1 MLSDK
6 FKEAVMAGDTNRVR
20 IMMKNSLTMD
30 ITFRQFQ
37 EMLDYSIARIPALIE
52 VHDGTTFEGKK
63 NWNGDY
69 ASDIKAD
76 LMDNFSSERIAHIK
90 EVQRFVHAD
99 KVMAQEQYAAPKA
112 KAIPVSNSSTREP
125 SEYNQSYPRVSGHP
139 QSSSRDVDSSTMVSL
154 ITAVGVAA
162 ASILFGVI
170 RDATIGKIATSTVI
184 ATCVIGG
191 ITYYLVKK

>member
-6 FKEAVMAGDTNRVR
+6 FKEAVIAGDINRVR

-30 ITFRQFQ
+30 VTFRQFQ
-37 EMLDYSIARIPALIE
+37 EMLDYSVARMPGLIE
-52 VHDGTTFEGKK
+52 VHDGATFEGKT
-63 NWNGDY
+63 NWNKNY

-90 EVQRFVHAD
+90 KVQRFVYAD
-99 KVMAQEQYAAPKA
+99 KVVVEEQNAAPEIQ
-112 KAIPVSNSSTREP
+112 AIPVSNSSIRVS
-125 SEYNQSYPRVSGHP
+125 SELNQTYPRVSGHS
-139 QSSSRDVDSSTMVSL
+139 QSSSRNMDSSTMVSL
-154 ITAVGVAA
+154 ITTVGVAA

-170 RDATIGKIATSTVI
+170 RHATIVKIATTTVI